1 MKQVVLTRAGFPRE
15 ASAIDFIVSI
25 SQETRACLVCRE
37 TIKKAGEG
45 QGKSLQHSCHCQRN
59 FILPKDS
66 FWNMKRPQACRPRT
80 VCLAPVLCQ
89 AQDELRR
96 IHSGWACW
104 LRGRQLQGPASLDHF
119 RLYTGGRATLSCCR
133 SMTPPAPIF
142 SICHLHFHQDCL
154 NTHIS

>member
-80 VCLAPVLCQ
+80 VCLAPVLC
-89 AQDELRR
+89 LRLKMN
-96 IHSGWACW
+96 SGGHTVAGHAGCEEDSSRVPRPYTISDCTQEVEQPWVVA
-104 LRGRQLQGPASLDHF
+104 GP
-119 RLYTGGRATLSCCR
+119 
-133 SMTPPAPIF
+133 
-142 SICHLHFHQDCL
+142 
-154 NTHIS
+154 